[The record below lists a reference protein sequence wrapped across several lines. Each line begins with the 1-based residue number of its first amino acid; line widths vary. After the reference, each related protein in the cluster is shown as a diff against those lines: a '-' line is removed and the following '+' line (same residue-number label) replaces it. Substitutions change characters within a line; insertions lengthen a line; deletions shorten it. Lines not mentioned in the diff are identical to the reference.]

1 MVFFLCDLHL
11 RIRPNKAEVQKR
23 TRSIKL
29 KFVGGTY
36 IYCMYST
43 LYTEIS
49 ILLKL
54 IPEVWLAELSISD
67 LELENSD
74 RSSENS
80 DLLSL

>member
-1 MVFFLCDLHL
+1 M
-11 RIRPNKAEVQKR
+11 KK
-23 TRSIKL
+23 TRSRKPRDTVPLSLFTVQSNIIQLKL
-29 KFVGGTY
+29 VVGDLELTESY
-36 IYCMYST
+36 I
-43 LYTEIS
+43 
-49 ILLKL
+49 KL

>member
-1 MVFFLCDLHL
+1 MVE
-11 RIRPNKAEVQKR
+11 IQNI
-23 TRSIKL
+23 TRSIHL
-29 KFVGGTY
+29 KFV
-36 IYCMYST
+36 YST
-43 LYTEIS
+43 EQQHPTQVGVGDMDLTKLHI
-49 ILLKL
+49 KL